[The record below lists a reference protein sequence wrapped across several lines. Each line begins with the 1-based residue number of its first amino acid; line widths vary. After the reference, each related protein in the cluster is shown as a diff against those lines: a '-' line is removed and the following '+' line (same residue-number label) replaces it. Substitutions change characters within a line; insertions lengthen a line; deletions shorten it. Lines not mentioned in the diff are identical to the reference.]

1 MSQTKGYFSSNKK
14 LVRKFSRMFWIET
27 LFCLVVVTFSALSQ
41 FYQQKQADE
50 TYGRWTAAYYDI
62 SENDLSELK
71 LNPLFETVG
80 AQTIEGTL
88 VQKKTQTI
96 ESSGPDEEVEIEQQF
111 GSIGIADPSFFEM
124 AGLKL
129 KTGRLPQ
136 NENEIAMEAAVLDG
150 MGISYETGQ
159 PIELTIRKENPDDR
173 NDFEEIT
180 ENFVLSGVIENYS
193 SIWSGNG
200 NLIRSFISQPIP
212 SKRIQNQ
219 KNIIAFI
226 EPKKGYEDGI
236 DTMSTEDRMIET
248 NVNRLLSRDPFSSGN
263 IPVTLCVLLSFLF
276 LTILQA
282 ESLFVWIWKRRQE
295 VRMLRILGVHKK
307 ILIQDIFTM
316 LFKACRIPYLILILV
331 LAMLIPLRYLPA
343 LIVYVLLLQ
352 ILVLI
357 AAGVLIYQVPLLKK
371 SPKKK
376 KLKAKIVS
384 KTITAKEISRRF
396 LGRYK
401 WIYRLQIFCLILL
414 QISLL
419 YFGNHILESTY
430 ILNETVGDFL
440 IEGAPVMDPIS
451 AQTNTPIPASVL
463 STLEQWTDIKLI
475 EKTRTI
481 RNLKTSWENIQDS
494 FLYNPDT
501 QQLDPL
507 RSINIRVDE
516 NGNAALYTSIDIIG
530 DPVVAD
536 RTIEQLE
543 KEDVI
548 GQVDWENWKKGGE
561 AILYLPKIKMG
572 GDKSAYGLNPALD
585 GKVDKS
591 IQPGDMITLED
602 NNGVQHQ
609 IPVSGI
615 LRNYDPKALDF
626 QPLVYGLIIGG
637 TEIDTLR
644 ISLNDIRNQVPVE
657 IALSKMASEN
667 NLVFHNNLAEN
678 ERVEQYHK
686 VQIILNLFTI
696 LILFSVLIVILQL
709 SRIMEKEAIDQ
720 YLGIFK
726 RIGVSDS
733 YRKQIIA
740 KTRHRLLIILFASEV
755 LITLVNLFLLY
766 RHADR
771 FGAFLP
777 YLILACL
784 ILLIFFL
791 LDLSLYSRSD

>member
-1 MSQTKGYFSSNKK
+1 
-14 LVRKFSRMFWIET
+14 MFWIET
-27 LFCLVVVTFSALSQ
+27 IFCLVVVTFSALSQ

-50 TYGRWTAAYYDI
+50 TYGKWTAAYYDI

-88 VQKKTQTI
+88 VQKNTQTI

-129 KTGRLPQ
+129 KTGYLPQ

-180 ENFVLSGVIENYS
+180 ETYVLSGVIENYS
-193 SIWSGNG
+193 STWSSNG

-212 SKRIQNQ
+212 SKRIQNK

-475 EKTRTI
+475 EKARTI

-572 GDKSAYGLNPALD
+572 GDRSAYGLHPALD

>member
-1 MSQTKGYFSSNKK
+1 
-14 LVRKFSRMFWIET
+14 MFWIET

-129 KTGRLPQ
+129 KTGHLPQ

-150 MGISYETGQ
+150 MGISYETRQ
-159 PIELTIRKENPDDR
+159 PIELTIQKENPDDR

>member
-1 MSQTKGYFSSNKK
+1 
-14 LVRKFSRMFWIET
+14 MFWIET

-572 GDKSAYGLNPALD
+572 GDRSAYGLNPALD

>member
-96 ESSGPDEEVEIEQQF
+96 ESSGPDKEVEIEQQF

-572 GDKSAYGLNPALD
+572 GDRSAYGLNPALD

>member
-1 MSQTKGYFSSNKK
+1 
-14 LVRKFSRMFWIET
+14 MFWIET

-307 ILIQDIFTM
+307 ALIQDIFTM

-572 GDKSAYGLNPALD
+572 GDRSAYGLNPALD

>member
-1 MSQTKGYFSSNKK
+1 MNYSGT
-14 LVRKFSRMFWIET
+14 
-27 LFCLVVVTFSALSQ
+27 
-41 FYQQKQADE
+41 E
-50 TYGRWTAAYYDI
+50 TY
-62 SENDLSELK
+62 
-71 LNPLFETVG
+71 
-80 AQTIEGTL
+80 
-88 VQKKTQTI
+88 
-96 ESSGPDEEVEIEQQF
+96 
-111 GSIGIADPSFFEM
+111 
-124 AGLKL
+124 
-129 KTGRLPQ
+129 
-136 NENEIAMEAAVLDG
+136 
-150 MGISYETGQ
+150 
-159 PIELTIRKENPDDR
+159 
-173 NDFEEIT
+173 
-180 ENFVLSGVIENYS
+180 VLSGVIENYS
-193 SIWSGNG
+193 STWSSNG

-212 SKRIQNQ
+212 SKRIQNK

-572 GDKSAYGLNPALD
+572 GDRSAYGLHPALD

>member
-1 MSQTKGYFSSNKK
+1 
-14 LVRKFSRMFWIET
+14 MFWIET

-740 KTRHRLLIILFASEV
+740 KTRHRLLIILFASEG

>member
-1 MSQTKGYFSSNKK
+1 
-14 LVRKFSRMFWIET
+14 MFWIET

-159 PIELTIRKENPDDR
+159 PIELIIRKENPDDR

>member
-1 MSQTKGYFSSNKK
+1 
-14 LVRKFSRMFWIET
+14 MFWIET

>member
-307 ILIQDIFTM
+307 ALIQDIFTM

-572 GDKSAYGLNPALD
+572 GDRSAYGLNPALD

>member
-1 MSQTKGYFSSNKK
+1 MSLTKGYFSSNKK

-27 LFCLVVVTFSALSQ
+27 IFCLVVVAFSALSQ

-50 TYGRWTAAYYDI
+50 TYGKWTAAYYDI

-88 VQKKTQTI
+88 VQKNTQTI

-129 KTGRLPQ
+129 KTGHLPQ

-180 ENFVLSGVIENYS
+180 ETFVLSGVIENYS
-193 SIWSGNG
+193 NTWSSNG
-200 NLIRSFISQPIP
+200 TLIRSFISQPIP
-212 SKRIQNQ
+212 SERIQNK

-226 EPKKGYEDGI
+226 EPKKGYEDGM

-263 IPVTLCVLLSFLF
+263 IPATLCVLLSFLF

-536 RTIEQLE
+536 RTIEQLK

-572 GDKSAYGLNPALD
+572 GDRSAYGLNPALD

-615 LRNYDPKALDF
+615 LRNYDPKALGF

-733 YRKQIIA
+733 YRRQIIA

-766 RHADR
+766 RQSDR

-791 LDLSLYSRSD
+791 LDLSLYIRSD

>member
-1 MSQTKGYFSSNKK
+1 
-14 LVRKFSRMFWIET
+14 MFWIET

-129 KTGRLPQ
+129 KTGHLPQ

-173 NDFEEIT
+173 NDFEEVT
-180 ENFVLSGVIENYS
+180 ETFVLSGVIENYS
-193 SIWSGNG
+193 STWSSNG

-212 SKRIQNQ
+212 SERIQNQ

-396 LGRYK
+396 LGRHK
-401 WIYRLQIFCLILL
+401 WIYGLQILCLLLL

-507 RSINIRVDE
+507 RSTNIRVDE

-572 GDKSAYGLNPALD
+572 GDRSAYGLNPALD

>member
-1 MSQTKGYFSSNKK
+1 
-14 LVRKFSRMFWIET
+14 MFWIET

-129 KTGRLPQ
+129 KTGHLPQ

-173 NDFEEIT
+173 NDFEEVT
-180 ENFVLSGVIENYS
+180 ETFVLSGVIENYS
-193 SIWSGNG
+193 STWSSNG

-212 SKRIQNQ
+212 SERIQNQ

-263 IPVTLCVLLSFLF
+263 IPGTLCVLLSFLF

-396 LGRYK
+396 LGRHK
-401 WIYRLQIFCLILL
+401 WIYGLQILCLLLL

-507 RSINIRVDE
+507 RSTNIRVDE

-572 GDKSAYGLNPALD
+572 GDRSAYGLNPALD

>member
-1 MSQTKGYFSSNKK
+1 
-14 LVRKFSRMFWIET
+14 MFWIET
-27 LFCLVVVTFSALSQ
+27 LFCLVVVTFSALFQ

-129 KTGRLPQ
+129 KTGHLPQ

-150 MGISYETGQ
+150 MGISYETRQ
-159 PIELTIRKENPDDR
+159 PIELTIQKENPDDR

-180 ENFVLSGVIENYS
+180 ETYVLSGVIENYS
-193 SIWSGNG
+193 STWSSNG

>member
-1 MSQTKGYFSSNKK
+1 
-14 LVRKFSRMFWIET
+14 
-27 LFCLVVVTFSALSQ
+27 
-41 FYQQKQADE
+41 
-50 TYGRWTAAYYDI
+50 
-62 SENDLSELK
+62 
-71 LNPLFETVG
+71 
-80 AQTIEGTL
+80 
-88 VQKKTQTI
+88 
-96 ESSGPDEEVEIEQQF
+96 
-111 GSIGIADPSFFEM
+111 
-124 AGLKL
+124 
-129 KTGRLPQ
+129 
-136 NENEIAMEAAVLDG
+136 
-150 MGISYETGQ
+150 
-159 PIELTIRKENPDDR
+159 
-173 NDFEEIT
+173 
-180 ENFVLSGVIENYS
+180 
-193 SIWSGNG
+193 
-200 NLIRSFISQPIP
+200 
-212 SKRIQNQ
+212 
-219 KNIIAFI
+219 
-226 EPKKGYEDGI
+226 
-236 DTMSTEDRMIET
+236 
-248 NVNRLLSRDPFSSGN
+248 
-263 IPVTLCVLLSFLF
+263 
-276 LTILQA
+276 
-282 ESLFVWIWKRRQE
+282 
-295 VRMLRILGVHKK
+295 MLRILGVHKK

-331 LAMLIPLRYLPA
+331 LAMLIPWRYLPA

-384 KTITAKEISRRF
+384 KTITVKEISRRF

-475 EKTRTI
+475 EKARTI

-572 GDKSAYGLNPALD
+572 GDRSAYGLHPALD

-696 LILFSVLIVILQL
+696 PILFSVLIVILQL

>member
-1 MSQTKGYFSSNKK
+1 
-14 LVRKFSRMFWIET
+14 MFWIET
-27 LFCLVVVTFSALSQ
+27 IFCLVVVTFSAFSQ

-50 TYGRWTAAYYDI
+50 TYGKWTAAYYDI

-111 GSIGIADPSFFEM
+111 RSIGIADPSFFEM

-129 KTGRLPQ
+129 KTGHLPQ

-180 ENFVLSGVIENYS
+180 ETYVLSGVIENYS
-193 SIWSGNG
+193 STWSSNG

-212 SKRIQNQ
+212 SKRIQNK

-236 DTMSTEDRMIET
+236 DTMSTENRMIET

-548 GQVDWENWKKGGE
+548 GQVDWENWKKGEE

-572 GDKSAYGLNPALD
+572 GDRSVYGLNPALD

-615 LRNYDPKALDF
+615 LRNYDPKALGF

>member
-1 MSQTKGYFSSNKK
+1 
-14 LVRKFSRMFWIET
+14 MFWIET
-27 LFCLVVVTFSALSQ
+27 IFCLVVVAFSALSQ

-50 TYGRWTAAYYDI
+50 TYGKWTAAYYDI

-88 VQKKTQTI
+88 VQKNTQTI

-129 KTGRLPQ
+129 KTGHLPQ

-180 ENFVLSGVIENYS
+180 ETFVLSGVIENYS
-193 SIWSGNG
+193 NTWSSNG
-200 NLIRSFISQPIP
+200 TLIRSFISQPIP
-212 SKRIQNQ
+212 SERIQNK

-226 EPKKGYEDGI
+226 EPKKGYEDGM

-263 IPVTLCVLLSFLF
+263 IPATLCVLLSFLF

-536 RTIEQLE
+536 RTIEQLK

-572 GDKSAYGLNPALD
+572 GDRSAYGLNPALD

-615 LRNYDPKALDF
+615 LRNYDPKALGF

-720 YLGIFK
+720 YL
-726 RIGVSDS
+726 
-733 YRKQIIA
+733 QC
-740 KTRHRLLIILFASEV
+740 H
-755 LITLVNLFLLY
+755 
-766 RHADR
+766 
-771 FGAFLP
+771 
-777 YLILACL
+777 
-784 ILLIFFL
+784 
-791 LDLSLYSRSD
+791 

>member
-1 MSQTKGYFSSNKK
+1 MSLTKGYFSSNKK

-27 LFCLVVVTFSALSQ
+27 IFCLVVVAFSALSQ

-50 TYGRWTAAYYDI
+50 TYGKWTAAYYDI

-71 LNPLFETVG
+71 LNPLFETIG

-88 VQKKTQTI
+88 VQKNTQTI
-96 ESSGPDEEVEIEQQF
+96 ESSGQDEEVEIEQQF

-129 KTGRLPQ
+129 KTGHLPQ

-180 ENFVLSGVIENYS
+180 ETYVLSGVIENYS
-193 SIWSGNG
+193 STWSSNG

-212 SKRIQNQ
+212 SKRIQNK

-236 DTMSTEDRMIET
+236 DTMSTENRMIET

-572 GDKSAYGLNPALD
+572 GDRSVYGLNPALD

-615 LRNYDPKALDF
+615 LRNYDPKALGF

>member
-1 MSQTKGYFSSNKK
+1 
-14 LVRKFSRMFWIET
+14 MFWIET
-27 LFCLVVVTFSALSQ
+27 LFCLVVVTFSALFQ

>member
-572 GDKSAYGLNPALD
+572 GDRSAYGLNPALD

>member
-1 MSQTKGYFSSNKK
+1 
-14 LVRKFSRMFWIET
+14 MFWIET

-96 ESSGPDEEVEIEQQF
+96 ESSGPDKEVEIEQQF

-307 ILIQDIFTM
+307 ALIQDIFTM

-572 GDKSAYGLNPALD
+572 GDRSAYGLNPALD

>member
-1 MSQTKGYFSSNKK
+1 
-14 LVRKFSRMFWIET
+14 MFWIET
-27 LFCLVVVTFSALSQ
+27 IFCLVVVAFSALSQ

-50 TYGRWTAAYYDI
+50 TYGKWTAAYYDI

-88 VQKKTQTI
+88 VQKNTQTI

-129 KTGRLPQ
+129 KTGHLPQ

-180 ENFVLSGVIENYS
+180 ETFVLSGVIENYS
-193 SIWSGNG
+193 NTWSSNG
-200 NLIRSFISQPIP
+200 TLIRSFISQPIP
-212 SKRIQNQ
+212 SERIQNK

-226 EPKKGYEDGI
+226 EPKKGYEDGM

-263 IPVTLCVLLSFLF
+263 IPATLCVLLSFLF

-384 KTITAKEISRRF
+384 KTITAKEISRRV

-536 RTIEQLE
+536 RTIEQLK

-572 GDKSAYGLNPALD
+572 GDRSAYGLNPALD

-615 LRNYDPKALDF
+615 LRNYDPKALGF

-733 YRKQIIA
+733 YRRQIIA

-766 RHADR
+766 RQSDR

-791 LDLSLYSRSD
+791 LDLSLYIRSD

>member
-1 MSQTKGYFSSNKK
+1 
-14 LVRKFSRMFWIET
+14 MFWIET

-129 KTGRLPQ
+129 KTGHLPQ

-173 NDFEEIT
+173 NDFEEVT
-180 ENFVLSGVIENYS
+180 ETFVLSGVIENYS
-193 SIWSGNG
+193 STWSSNG

-212 SKRIQNQ
+212 SERIQNQ
-219 KNIIAFI
+219 KNIITFI

-307 ILIQDIFTM
+307 ALIQDIFTM

-357 AAGVLIYQVPLLKK
+357 AAGVLIYQIPLLKK
-371 SPKKK
+371 NPKKK
-376 KLKAKIVS
+376 KLKVKIFS

-396 LGRYK
+396 LGRHK
-401 WIYRLQIFCLILL
+401 WIYGLQILCLLLL
-414 QISLL
+414 QVSLL
-419 YFGNHILESTY
+419 YFGTKIMGSAR
-430 ILNETVGDFL
+430 ILNQRSIDYYLSGRSESYQVEERAANG
-440 IEGAPVMDPIS
+440 S
-451 AQTNTPIPASVL
+451 AYIQFSYPIPPEIL
-463 STLEQWTDIKLI
+463 DELYQWTDIEVVHTL
-475 EKTRTI
+475 RTI
-481 RNLKTSWENIQDS
+481 PNIKMSWENFQES
-494 FLYNPDT
+494 FLYKSKDRQDGLVNSW
-501 QQLDPL
+501 
-507 RSINIRVDE
+507 SIYEDE
-516 NGNAALYTSIDIIG
+516 NSQLSFYPTIWMIN
-530 DPVVAD
+530 DPE
-536 RTIEQLE
+536 TIEQL
-543 KEDVI
+543 KKADI
-548 GQVDWENWKKGGE
+548 DGTVDWKNWKKGKE
-561 AILYLPKIKMG
+561 AILYLPRFRNMDSEEG
-572 GDKSAYGLNPALD
+572 GNITQTLD
-585 GKVDKS
+585 GVLDSS
-591 IQPGDMITLED
+591 IQPGDIVTLEKE
-602 NNGVQHQ
+602 NGQDET
-609 IPVSGI
+609 PVNGI
-615 LRNYDPKALDF
+615 LRNFDPRSLFFPGKPYDLI
-626 QPLVYGLIIGG
+626 VYGD
-637 TEIDTLR
+637 EIDDVQ
-644 ISLNDIRNQVPVE
+644 INLNDIRNQVPVE
-657 IALSKMASEN
+657 LGLSKLASQNGLEFMNMAS
-667 NLVFHNNLAEN
+667 FN
-678 ERVEQYHK
+678 EQMRQSLKTSIV
-686 VQIILNLFTI
+686 LNLFSA
-696 LILFSVLIVILQL
+696 LILLSVLVVILQL
-709 SRIMEKEAIDQ
+709 SKLTAKAENSH
-720 YLGIFK
+720 YLDLLK
-726 RIGVSDS
+726 QIGVPKRYREKIGINVGHRMLAGTFVLEMVTTCLWMYNLLHNGWDPNDS
-733 YRKQIIA
+733 FEVGIYTGA
-740 KTRHRLLIILFASEV
+740 V
-755 LITLVNLFLLY
+755 LIFTLVIAAYTFRTKDSKSPNSMLL
-766 RHADR
+766 
-771 FGAFLP
+771 
-777 YLILACL
+777 
-784 ILLIFFL
+784 
-791 LDLSLYSRSD
+791 

>member
-1 MSQTKGYFSSNKK
+1 
-14 LVRKFSRMFWIET
+14 
-27 LFCLVVVTFSALSQ
+27 
-41 FYQQKQADE
+41 
-50 TYGRWTAAYYDI
+50 
-62 SENDLSELK
+62 
-71 LNPLFETVG
+71 
-80 AQTIEGTL
+80 
-88 VQKKTQTI
+88 
-96 ESSGPDEEVEIEQQF
+96 
-111 GSIGIADPSFFEM
+111 
-124 AGLKL
+124 
-129 KTGRLPQ
+129 
-136 NENEIAMEAAVLDG
+136 
-150 MGISYETGQ
+150 
-159 PIELTIRKENPDDR
+159 
-173 NDFEEIT
+173 
-180 ENFVLSGVIENYS
+180 
-193 SIWSGNG
+193 
-200 NLIRSFISQPIP
+200 
-212 SKRIQNQ
+212 
-219 KNIIAFI
+219 
-226 EPKKGYEDGI
+226 
-236 DTMSTEDRMIET
+236 
-248 NVNRLLSRDPFSSGN
+248 
-263 IPVTLCVLLSFLF
+263 
-276 LTILQA
+276 
-282 ESLFVWIWKRRQE
+282 
-295 VRMLRILGVHKK
+295 MLRILGVHKK

-536 RTIEQLE
+536 RTIEQLK

-572 GDKSAYGLNPALD
+572 GDRSAYGLNPALD

-615 LRNYDPKALDF
+615 LRNYDPKALGF

-733 YRKQIIA
+733 YRRQIIA

-766 RHADR
+766 RQSDR

-791 LDLSLYSRSD
+791 LDLSLYIRSD

>member
-1 MSQTKGYFSSNKK
+1 
-14 LVRKFSRMFWIET
+14 MFWIET
-27 LFCLVVVTFSALSQ
+27 IFCLVVVTFSAFSQ

-50 TYGRWTAAYYDI
+50 TYGKWTAAYYDI

-129 KTGRLPQ
+129 KTGHLPQ

-180 ENFVLSGVIENYS
+180 ETYVLSGVIENYS
-193 SIWSGNG
+193 STWSSNG

-212 SKRIQNQ
+212 SKRIQNK

-236 DTMSTEDRMIET
+236 DTMSTENRMIET

-572 GDKSAYGLNPALD
+572 GDRSVYGLNPALD

-615 LRNYDPKALDF
+615 LRNYDPKALGF

>member
-1 MSQTKGYFSSNKK
+1 
-14 LVRKFSRMFWIET
+14 MFWIET

-96 ESSGPDEEVEIEQQF
+96 ESSGPDKEVEIEQQF

-572 GDKSAYGLNPALD
+572 GDRSAYGLNPALD

>member
-1 MSQTKGYFSSNKK
+1 
-14 LVRKFSRMFWIET
+14 MFWIET
-27 LFCLVVVTFSALSQ
+27 IFCLVVVAFSALSQ

-50 TYGRWTAAYYDI
+50 TYGKWTAAYYDI

-71 LNPLFETVG
+71 LNPLFETIG

-88 VQKKTQTI
+88 VQKNTQTI
-96 ESSGPDEEVEIEQQF
+96 ESSGQDEEVEIEQQF

-129 KTGRLPQ
+129 KTGHLPQ

-180 ENFVLSGVIENYS
+180 ETYVLSGVIENYS
-193 SIWSGNG
+193 STWSSNG

-212 SKRIQNQ
+212 SKRIQNK

-236 DTMSTEDRMIET
+236 DTMSTENRMIET

-572 GDKSAYGLNPALD
+572 GDRSVYGLNPALD

-615 LRNYDPKALDF
+615 LRNYDPKALGF

>member
-1 MSQTKGYFSSNKK
+1 
-14 LVRKFSRMFWIET
+14 MFWIET
-27 LFCLVVVTFSALSQ
+27 IFCLVVVAFSALSQ

-50 TYGRWTAAYYDI
+50 TYGKWTAAYYDI

-88 VQKKTQTI
+88 VQKNTQTI

-129 KTGRLPQ
+129 KTGHLPQ

-180 ENFVLSGVIENYS
+180 ETFVLSGVIENYS
-193 SIWSGNG
+193 NTWSSNG
-200 NLIRSFISQPIP
+200 TLIRSFISQPIP
-212 SKRIQNQ
+212 SERIQNK

-226 EPKKGYEDGI
+226 EPKKGYEDGM

-263 IPVTLCVLLSFLF
+263 IPATLCVLLSFLF

-536 RTIEQLE
+536 RTIEQLK

-572 GDKSAYGLNPALD
+572 GDRSAYGLNPALD

-615 LRNYDPKALDF
+615 LRNYDPKALGF

-733 YRKQIIA
+733 YRRQIIA

-766 RHADR
+766 RQSDR

-791 LDLSLYSRSD
+791 LDLSLYIRSD